1 MKEVL
6 KSVSKTSR
14 EEVLCKCLSKVN
26 FQLVRI
32 AKIHYQWYLQST
44 QISIKNVTN
53 EKFLR

>member
-14 EEVLCKCLSKVN
+14 EEVN